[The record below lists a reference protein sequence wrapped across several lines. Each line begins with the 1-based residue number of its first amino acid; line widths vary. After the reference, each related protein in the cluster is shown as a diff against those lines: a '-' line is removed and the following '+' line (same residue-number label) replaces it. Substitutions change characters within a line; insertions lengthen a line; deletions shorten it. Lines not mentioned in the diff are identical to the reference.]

1 MPMLVIMNT
10 VSTFIMFNISQ
21 KAIHIETKINF
32 LISLKLKGSFLLL
45 TEIVTLFLLWYRSV
59 LTEKNSCD

>member
-32 LISLKLKGSFLLL
+32 LISLELKGSFLLL
-45 TEIVTLFLLWYRSV
+45 TEIVT
-59 LTEKNSCD
+59 

>member
-21 KAIHIETKINF
+21 KANYIETKIYF
-32 LISLKLKGSFLLL
+32 LISLKL
-45 TEIVTLFLLWYRSV
+45 
-59 LTEKNSCD
+59 

>member
-32 LISLKLKGSFLLL
+32 LISLKLKGSFF
-45 TEIVTLFLLWYRSV
+45 TPNR
-59 LTEKNSCD
+59 NSDLIYTVI